1 MVLKFTLLA
10 LIVSG
15 LSLADQIAYTIQ
27 GSGTGTVDSTAFSDV
42 AFLFTVTTDTALITA
57 FTESNGQVGFQTAK
71 VSGAGISINGVAGT
85 FTDNEDIFV
94 NNTTAY
100 AGITDTFDLLDGSN
114 SAFSTYGLQSG
125 IGPLSMDSI
134 EALNQFVDISTSLGS
149 VTFTAVT
156 DVLFTATA
164 APEPGTLVLGAAG
177 ALLLAGFK
185 LLARAR

>member
-1 MVLKFTLLA
+1 MVLKLTVLT

-15 LSLADQIAYTIQ
+15 LSLADPIVYTIQ

-42 AFLFTVTTDTALITA
+42 AFMFTVTTDTALVTA
-57 FTESNGQVGFQTAK
+57 FTESDGQVGFETAG

-100 AGITDTFDLLDGSN
+100 VGITDTVDLLDGSN
-114 SAFSTYGLQSG
+114 SAFFTYDLQSS

-134 EALNQFVDISTSLGS
+134 EALNQFVDVST
-149 VTFTAVT
+149 
-156 DVLFTATA
+156 
-164 APEPGTLVLGAAG
+164 
-177 ALLLAGFK
+177 
-185 LLARAR
+185 